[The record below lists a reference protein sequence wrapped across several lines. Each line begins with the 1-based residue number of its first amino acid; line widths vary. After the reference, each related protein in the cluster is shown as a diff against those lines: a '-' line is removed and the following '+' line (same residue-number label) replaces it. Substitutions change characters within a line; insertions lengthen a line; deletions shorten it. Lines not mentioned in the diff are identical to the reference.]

1 MFCKS
6 NPNFNSCI
14 PVYLYPY
21 IPIYL
26 YHVYPVNPVKKIF
39 MRNEANLQE
48 ADCWKLEATLPNEPN
63 YASSSH
69 SVASV
74 AKKLFL
80 QNKPNLKITCLCNL
94 CNLWFQFLPNE
105 PKSKAAQTSGLE
117 G

>member
-1 MFCKS
+1 MTSKKQ
-6 NPNFNSCI
+6 NKPNFKTN
-14 PVYLYPY
+14 YLCN
-21 IPIYL
+21 L
-26 YHVYPVNPVKKIF
+26 RNLWFQF
-39 MRNEANLQE
+39 MQNKANFSEAGSRP
-48 ADCWKLEATLPNEPN
+48 LEAFLPNEPN